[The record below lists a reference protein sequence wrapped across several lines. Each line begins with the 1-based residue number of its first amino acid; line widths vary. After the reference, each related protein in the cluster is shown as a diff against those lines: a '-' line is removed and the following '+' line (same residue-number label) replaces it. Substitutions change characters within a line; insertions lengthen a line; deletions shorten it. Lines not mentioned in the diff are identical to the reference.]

1 MANNLFCSVYQK
13 SFSESMR
20 HNELPIWRDSFR
32 INVACKE
39 AIELAIQEGFD
50 GKYLA
55 EDCAR
60 RVLDTYGFK
69 RIGYVLANTLQEKS
83 DDGRFSLE
91 NKAWSRTI
99 FVPPDSQ
106 HNCQFVVDSH
116 PAVLNGFIDQ
126 YHREYQKLN
135 LFEEKHCV
143 AKPRAKDFT
152 GKVIVMHP
160 DTLHESFWEPRF
172 QLWYAHDGFGCSPTA
187 RGQSVRCTCLADGE
201 MTRWNRSEFIGP
213 INEKYLPDWAKE
225 QLAKLKDGQ
234 TISTEDNKEGQVMSV

>member
-91 NKAWSRTI
+91 NKARAALSSSRPIASITA
-99 FVPPDSQ
+99 S
-106 HNCQFVVDSH
+106 
-116 PAVLNGFIDQ
+116 
-126 YHREYQKLN
+126 
-135 LFEEKHCV
+135 
-143 AKPRAKDFT
+143 
-152 GKVIVMHP
+152 
-160 DTLHESFWEPRF
+160 
-172 QLWYAHDGFGCSPTA
+172 LWWTA
-187 RGQSVRCTCLADGE
+187 IPLC
-201 MTRWNRSEFIGP
+201 
-213 INEKYLPDWAKE
+213 
-225 QLAKLKDGQ
+225 
-234 TISTEDNKEGQVMSV
+234 